1 VPPKNGG
8 TITYPIARHI
18 IAHILK
24 CKTGSQNAVASNLES
39 ALTTHCVEPST
50 PEGIIREDYVLTTMW
65 RLLIPFIASV
75 LIPEQAVFGFVAPYQ
90 QLGAQHRTTRHFFS
104 SSTSPGGGPHDD
116 ESETLASLT
125 KRLAQ
130 LRQADV
136 ENPETAR
143 LSLLYSR
150 LSNIQLDR
158 TQIDNS
164 AVAGRGLYARCD
176 CQKGDLLTCY
186 PGDALVIIP
195 DDEDW
200 TVLWGDH
207 VAEPGEDIDSL
218 LGYIVHVNDDI
229 GILALPSLDQDP
241 AYLGHFANDGVIT
254 IPTTENDLPA
264 YVVESEQKA
273 NAMHNDIDGGSHM
286 ATIATRDIA
295 KGEEIFVSYGTE
307 YWMEQPSFRYTDDD
321 GVDDQSS
328 SGRGFG

>member
-1 VPPKNGG
+1 M
-8 TITYPIARHI
+8 
-18 IAHILK
+18 
-24 CKTGSQNAVASNLES
+24 
-39 ALTTHCVEPST
+39 
-50 PEGIIREDYVLTTMW
+50 MW
-65 RLLIPFIASV
+65 LLLMPLIRLLLVS
-75 LIPEQAVFGFVAPYQ
+75 EQKVFGFVAPYQ
-90 QLGAQHRTTRHFFS
+90 QLGKYQTRQFLLAS
-104 SSTSPGGGPHDD
+104 GGSPPDG

-125 KRLAQ
+125 EKLGQ
-130 LRQADV
+130 LRQAEVEDPDV
-136 ENPETAR
+136 TR

-150 LSNIQLDR
+150 LPNIQLDR
-158 TQIDNS
+158 TQIGDS

-176 CQKGDLLTCY
+176 CQMGDLLTFY

-207 VAEPGEDIDSL
+207 VAEPCDDIDFL

-229 GILALPSLDQDP
+229 GILALPSLDQNP
-241 AYLGHFANDGVIT
+241 AYLGHFANDGVTT
-254 IPTTENDLPA
+254 IPTTEADLPA

-307 YWMEQPSFRYTDDD
+307 YWMEQPSFRYAEDEF
-321 GVDDQSS
+321 VDEKPSC
-328 SGRGFG
+328 GRGFG